1 MFDLSA
7 KPVVWIPI
15 YWPGLAPSDQDGEV
29 AKMVEHRIDVQV
41 EILDRDE
48 LGETFV
54 FITNDEGQLV
64 DSEGK
69 VKIDGDGKPRTP
81 PNDYEAFKR
90 VARDWRK
97 VVSGGVSVPFT
108 DENIRAILKL
118 PAFPQAFGAAYLNAI
133 AGKVEIREKN

>member
-15 YWPGLAPSDQDGEV
+15 YWPGLVPGDGEGEV

-48 LGETFV
+48 LETNFV
-54 FITNDEGQLV
+54 FRANDDGHLIDDNDKV
-64 DSEGK
+64 RTDAEGK
-69 VKIDGDGKPRTP
+69 PLTP
-81 PNDYEAFKR
+81 PSDYDAFKR
-90 VARDWRK
+90 VARDWRR
-97 VVSGGVSVPFT
+97 VQNAGTSVPFT
-108 DENIRAILKL
+108 DDNIRLILKL
-118 PAFPQAFGAAYLNAI
+118 PNFPTAFGAAYLKAV